1 MDWKIK
7 IIHQKKSRRVDIQ
20 VDKRAEIEAFQAR
33 KALRHKG
40 LSWVDIG

>member
-20 VDKRAEIEAFQAR
+20 VDKWAEIKTPKAR
-33 KALRHKG
+33 KVLRHKG